1 MLIMCNLD
9 NNYDSF
15 IDFIS
20 ISINQKSKHE
30 IDTHFELWGDLYRL
44 SKKQSIVGIVY
55 NSLLKAKRL
64 GCNISPILFTQWY
77 GLYESLKKRNEIV
90 DEDCRWITQYFEEKG
105 FNSCILKGQG
115 LYHLYQKTD
124 AQLVRT
130 AGDVDIWLMPKG
142 IIGENKSNRENKYS
156 LSKRRI
162 EIFRFCNSII
172 PNCHT
177 IYHHLDFPIEG
188 KNVEVHFTPSWM
200 FCPWHNNRLQK
211 FFEREWSNRVLTEKG
226 FYVPSTDFNL
236 VYILIHIYRHIFDEG
251 VGLRQL
257 LDYYFVLKNSTE
269 EQRLKAYAFLQT
281 IGMNRLT
288 KGVMWIMQEA
298 FAMESSYL
306 LCAPDKRIGKK
317 ILTEVMI
324 GGNFG
329 HSDERYKHK
338 NNSITNNV
346 GVENLLLHIQR
357 NIKYLR
363 YFPSEVVWSVPFYV
377 WHYFWRKNNGWR

>member
-1 MLIMCNLD
+1 M
-9 NNYDSF
+9 
-15 IDFIS
+15 
-20 ISINQKSKHE
+20 
-30 IDTHFELWGDLYRL
+30 
-44 SKKQSIVGIVY
+44 
-55 NSLLKAKRL
+55 
-64 GCNISPILFTQWY
+64 
-77 GLYESLKKRNEIV
+77 
-90 DEDCRWITQYFEEKG
+90 
-105 FNSCILKGQG
+105 
-115 LYHLYQKTD
+115 
-124 AQLVRT
+124 
-130 AGDVDIWLMPKG
+130 
-142 IIGENKSNRENKYS
+142 
-156 LSKRRI
+156 
-162 EIFRFCNSII
+162 
-172 PNCHT
+172 
-177 IYHHLDFPIEG
+177 
-188 KNVEVHFTPSWM
+188 
-200 FCPWHNNRLQK
+200 
-211 FFEREWSNRVLTEKG
+211 
-226 FYVPSTDFNL
+226 PSTDFNL

-269 EQRLKAYAFLQT
+269 EQRLKAYSFLQT
-281 IGMNRLT
+281 IGMNRLP

-338 NNSITNNV
+338 NNSITNNL

>member
-1 MLIMCNLD
+1 MNVINLLYILLH
-9 NNYDSF
+9 N
-15 IDFIS
+15 S
-20 ISINQKSKHE
+20 IRSRELYSYSQIELNQQ
-30 IDTHFELWGDLYRL
+30 LYNL
-44 SKKQSIVGIVY
+44 SKKHSILGVSFVGLY
-55 NSLLKAKRL
+55 NSKRNGLKVDSLLF
-64 GCNISPILFTQWY
+64 SQWY
-77 GLYESLKKRNEIV
+77 GLYESLRKRNE
-90 DEDCRWITQYFEEKG
+90 DLDSDCRWTTQYFEENG

-115 LYHLYQKTD
+115 LNLLYNIDNDTD
-124 AQLVRT
+124 VPLVRT
-130 AGDVDIWLMPKG
+130 GGDVDIWIMPK
-142 IIGENKSNRENKYS
+142 EKPSQNKEEKNDNTLSNRR
-156 LSKRRI
+156 LFI
-162 EIFRFCNSII
+162 HRFCNSII

-177 IYHHLDFPIEG
+177 VYHHLDFPIEG
-188 KNVEVHFTPSWM
+188 KDVEVHFTPSWM

-211 FFEREWSNRVLTEKG
+211 FFEKEWGNRVLTEKG

-306 LCAPDKRIGKK
+306 LCAPDERIGKK

-338 NNSITNNV
+338 NNSITNNI
-346 GVENLLLHIQR
+346 GAENLFLHIQR

-363 YFPSEVVWSVPFYV
+363 YFPSEVVWSVPFYI
-377 WHYFWRKNNGWR
+377 WHYFWRKKNGWR

>member
-1 MLIMCNLD
+1 MNT
-9 NNYDSF
+9 SF
-15 IDFIS
+15 VQLLQIS
-20 ISINQKSKHE
+20 IGNKNSIDLQTKNWPHLFE
-30 IDTHFELWGDLYRL
+30 I
-44 SKKQSIVGIVY
+44 SNKQSILGITYVGLEKTKKIGIFV
-55 NSLLKAKRL
+55 N
-64 GCNISPILFTQWY
+64 PILFTKWY

-90 DEDCRWITQYFEEKG
+90 EEDCRWVTQYFDEKG

-115 LYHLYQKTD
+115 LNLLYKNAD
-124 AQLVRT
+124 EELVRT
-130 AGDVDIWLMPKG
+130 AGDVDIWLMPKA
-142 IIGENKSNRENKYS
+142 IEDENKNKNGNNSS
-156 LSKRRI
+156 LSCRRI
-162 EIFRFCNSII
+162 SIYRFCDSII

-211 FFEREWSNRVLTEKG
+211 FFEKEWGNRVLTEKG

-288 KGVMWIMQEA
+288 KGVMWIMKEA

-338 NNSITNNV
+338 NNSITNNLGV
-346 GVENLLLHIQR
+346 GNLLLHVQR
-357 NIKYLR
+357 NFKYLW
-363 YFPSEVVWSVPFYV
+363 YFPSEVFWSVPFHI
-377 WHYFWRKNNGWR
+377 WHYLWRKKNGWR